1 MNGDQYGYYHSQD
14 PSSATDYKNAVIAA
28 TIDPHGTFISDWTN
42 LQYLAYG
49 CIGTHF
55 TGSWFDGFVD
65 SYMDQFLGDLS
76 SASFFEPDSGSR
88 GQPPAAQNGGD
99 KDRKLTSL
107 ESQNG
112 LSRPILPA
120 ESGSRAFQR
129 FHNHARMIPNA
140 SSPANANAASLIW
153 PAGIGAACRY

>member
-1 MNGDQYGYYHSQD
+1 MRGCVNGDQYGYYHSQD

-28 TIDPHGTFISDWTN
+28 TIDPHGTSSISDWTN

-76 SASFFEPDSGSR
+76 SAPW
-88 GQPPAAQNGGD
+88 PGGN
-99 KDRKLTSL
+99 K
-107 ESQNG
+107 
-112 LSRPILPA
+112 
-120 ESGSRAFQR
+120 
-129 FHNHARMIPNA
+129 
-140 SSPANANAASLIW
+140 
-153 PAGIGAACRY
+153 